1 MSSTRKLAA
10 ARANGAKARGRKSP
24 EGIARSARNATRH
37 GLLARMSVLSSED
50 PAAFM
55 QLMDSYRGRLC
66 PDGSP
71 EGGCVEELVS
81 AYWRSRRAWAV
92 ETEMLNKE
100 ISAQPEGDEL
110 SRMAAAFVKLAGTPE
125 FAVLRRYETSFLRS
139 FRRSLG
145 NLLLL
150 RRNFPKKTLIPFP
163 DTRLRPLPSLPFHP
177 PLRPLRFPRV
187 LCPKGSIPERPAGI
201 ASIRKDSIVNLTRT
215 IGPACPRILPSSCR
229 PTEAPRRWTKM
240 NAGTARC
247 IARSHRLDAQHPVRQ
262 PMQDSPPGR
271 IRPMGPVRCGTQPRA
286 ASGESAPS
294 PCGGAI
300 PACCARR
307 GGSNRGRTP
316 GTSRSLSGVGVLS
329 APSIGVC
336 RRASSATH
344 RAPSHRACPRPGSS
358 PPARRPA
365 AA

>member
-150 RRNFPKKTLIPFP
+150 RRNFEDANPISGHSSPAPSFASIPSSVE
-163 DTRLRPLPSLPFHP
+163 TAPLPPG
-177 PLRPLRFPRV
+177 V
-187 LCPKGSIPERPAGI
+187 VPEGI
-201 ASIRKDSIVNLTRT
+201 DS
-215 IGPACPRILPSSCR
+215 
-229 PTEAPRRWTKM
+229 
-240 NAGTARC
+240 
-247 IARSHRLDAQHPVRQ
+247 
-262 PMQDSPPGR
+262 
-271 IRPMGPVRCGTQPRA
+271 
-286 ASGESAPS
+286 
-294 PCGGAI
+294 
-300 PACCARR
+300 
-307 GGSNRGRTP
+307 
-316 GTSRSLSGVGVLS
+316 
-329 APSIGVC
+329 
-336 RRASSATH
+336 
-344 RAPSHRACPRPGSS
+344 
-358 PPARRPA
+358 
-365 AA
+365 